1 MRTLT
6 INVAGMHCA
15 SCGLLIDDALL
26 DLDGVITSVTDTRS
40 GICLVSAEPRV
51 SDAAVLAA
59 IADAGYT
66 GALARPS
73 DQS

>member
-6 INVAGMHCA
+6 INVAGMHCS

-26 DLDGVITSVTDTRS
+26 DLEGVITSVTDTKS
-40 GICLVSAEPRV
+40 GLCRVSAEERV
-51 SDAAVLAA
+51 TDAAVLAA

-66 GALARPS
+66 GALA
-73 DQS
+73 